1 MLGVR
6 GVVNLRFSILLKSAH
21 MMDSGPRGRVRALRP
36 REPRVSERVCYPVLL
51 CHCSARLLAN
61 SYTKRNARAT
71 SCRVHVIRDPAR
83 DIPWPPGAHARHA
96 ATRSPF
102 WQPEEPEEAPMASAR
117 CQGAS
122 MSSPRAL
129 LVTECD
135 RQRPQ
140 QELLRELELT
150 QLSEESLQTTIECAS
165 CERSSPC

>member
-1 MLGVR
+1 M
-6 GVVNLRFSILLKSAH
+6 
-21 MMDSGPRGRVRALRP
+21 
-36 REPRVSERVCYPVLL
+36 
-51 CHCSARLLAN
+51 AN
-61 SYTKRNARAT
+61 
-71 SCRVHVIRDPAR
+71 
-83 DIPWPPGAHARHA
+83 
-96 ATRSPF
+96 
-102 WQPEEPEEAPMASAR
+102 AR

-129 LVTECD
+129 LATECD